1 MGDTVSAGHMV
12 GMLSNKDLEKIIP
25 GLTAPSA
32 ESDGDLVA
40 VDDGPQPAPLVP
52 GSPTAAALWHAWSGI
67 EVTVVDAPPGSG
79 KSELVATVLAHLA
92 TRTDL
97 KVVVA
102 TPTRAQAIA
111 VAARCTGQV
120 EASKVFVAVSGLTD
134 TELPPGTTLA
144 SPSSPSLGLGRGSI
158 TVRTLASCQASP
170 PTADVFVVDEAYQ
183 STHAQVLMACAEA
196 RQVMLVGDP
205 GQIGPVITVDTTT
218 WNRQATGPHKRAPE
232 AFIRRADAQRITLP
246 ASFRLGQP
254 TVDAL
259 SGLYDFAFVSA
270 RPDRELVGMDEL
282 THRRLPPCSD
292 PYDQVTL
299 RVVADRA
306 QALVGT
312 TLVEAPGRGEPG
324 GTRVLTPADVGVVVS
339 HNGQVSV
346 INGMLRGAGA
356 CFADIAVG
364 TADRLQG
371 GQWHA
376 VVALD
381 PFIGYEGLSPHAMSL
396 GRLCVM
402 ASRHRTHLTWVHDG
416 RWNTHLS
423 GSTDVPGAE
432 AALAV
437 RRALTSG

>member
-1 MGDTVSAGHMV
+1 VGDAVSAEHMV
-12 GMLSNKDLEKIIP
+12 GMLRNKDLEKIIP

-32 ESDGDLVA
+32 ESDGDLV
-40 VDDGPQPAPLVP
+40 VLEDGPQPAPLVP
-52 GSPTAAALWHAWSGI
+52 GSPTAAALWHAWSGT

-120 EASKVFVAVSGLTD
+120 EAAKVFVAVSGLTD

-144 SPSSPSLGLGRGSI
+144 SPSGVGPGRGSI

-170 PTADVFVVDEAYQ
+170 PKADVFVVDEAYQ

-246 ASFRLGQP
+246 ASFRLGQS

-259 SGLYDFAFVSA
+259 SG
-270 RPDRELVGMDEL
+270 
-282 THRRLPPCSD
+282 
-292 PYDQVTL
+292 
-299 RVVADRA
+299 
-306 QALVGT
+306 
-312 TLVEAPGRGEPG
+312 
-324 GTRVLTPADVGVVVS
+324 
-339 HNGQVSV
+339 
-346 INGMLRGAGA
+346 
-356 CFADIAVG
+356 
-364 TADRLQG
+364 
-371 GQWHA
+371 
-376 VVALD
+376 
-381 PFIGYEGLSPHAMSL
+381 
-396 GRLCVM
+396 
-402 ASRHRTHLTWVHDG
+402 
-416 RWNTHLS
+416 
-423 GSTDVPGAE
+423 
-432 AALAV
+432 
-437 RRALTSG
+437 